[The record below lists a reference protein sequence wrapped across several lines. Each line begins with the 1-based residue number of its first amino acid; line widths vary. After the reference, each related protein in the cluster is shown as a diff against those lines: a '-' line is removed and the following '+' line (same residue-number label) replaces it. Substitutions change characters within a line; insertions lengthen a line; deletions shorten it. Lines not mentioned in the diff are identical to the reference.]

1 VPIVILGAGG
11 LGRECLDTAL
21 ACGWEVEAFV
31 DEHKAGSSVRGLPV
45 LAACDLPA
53 QSSYVI
59 GIADATVRRRLAGEM
74 STLGHRPRVLVHPAA
89 VVAPETA
96 LGEGSIVLGGAY
108 VSSSVTV
115 GRHGQVHYNATVGHD
130 AVLGDFVSVFPGGN
144 VSGSVRLDDGV
155 TVGSAAVV
163 LQGRHVG
170 EGGFVGAGAVVTR
183 DVEEGSVVA
192 GNPARRLS

>member
-1 VPIVILGAGG
+1 MVIVGAGG

-21 ACGWEVEAFV
+21 AGGWDIDAFV
-31 DEHKAGSSVRGLPV
+31 DEHMAGSTLRGLPV
-45 LAACDLPA
+45 LAIGDVPL
-53 QSSYVI
+53 QSSFVI
-59 GIADATVRRRLAGEM
+59 GIADAMVRRRLAGELAA
-74 STLGHRPRVLVHPAA
+74 LGHRPRVLVHPSA

-183 DVEEGSVVA
+183 NVERGTVVA